1 MLIRPKSM
9 ATVVAV
15 LLSTPKLSS
24 TPTPSCVIVSSV
36 VRGRI
41 SLTEPTM
48 VVLPT
53 PNPPTIT
60 TFTAAVAVVG
70 RTSSLRGPVIVSE
83 FLKSMHHRFE
93 EGPVRE
99 GRADDRRARFDQTG
113 GEEFGEER
121 GHHAERQ
128 AEIGGE
134 FGDR

>member
-1 MLIRPKSM
+1 M

-15 LLSTPKLSS
+15 FVSTPALSS
-24 TPTPSCVIVSSV
+24 TPTLTWVMVSSV

-70 RTSSLRGPVIVSE
+70 RTSSVRGPVIVSE
-83 FLKSMHHRFE
+83 LLKSMHHRFE
-93 EGPVRE
+93 KGPVGE
-99 GRADDRRARFDQTG
+99 CGADDRRSRLD
-113 GEEFGEER
+113 EFGREEIAQER
-121 GHHAERQ
+121 GDHAERQ
-128 AEIGGE
+128 AEVGGDL
-134 FGDR
+134 GDR